1 MDFDDVGDDVI
12 QLSTSLF
19 ANFAAVQAAM
29 NPLGGDVAIVFD
41 AANAIVLRNTTLAS
55 MGVDDFLFV

>member
-29 NPLGGDVAIVFD
+29 SPLGGDVVIVFD
-41 AANAIVLRNTTLAS
+41 AANAIVLRNTTPAS